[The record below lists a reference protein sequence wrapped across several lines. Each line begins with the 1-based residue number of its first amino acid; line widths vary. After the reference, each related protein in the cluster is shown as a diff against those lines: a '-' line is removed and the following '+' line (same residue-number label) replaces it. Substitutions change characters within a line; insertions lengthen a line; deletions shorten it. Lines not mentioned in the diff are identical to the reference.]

1 MQSSPYGLASLWT
14 QGDMVTKAVACLL
27 LAMSIASWYV
37 IVTKALQLWRYRRA
51 ASAAGRGFWDATS
64 VEDGLALLSHGNPF
78 ADIAQ
83 AGVGAMRHH
92 NAHKGHLH
100 DQLSLSDWATLSL
113 RQAIDEASG
122 KLQIGMA
129 VLASVGSTAPFV
141 GLFGTVWGIYHALVS
156 IGVSGQAGIDRSP
169 KATSFA
175 KNFLQNYSGT
185 GIGSDAFGNPISKP
199 FSRAGTTTIYAGAAA
214 ADVMG
219 VKPSDDRVP
228 DLIGV
233 AQYGVVWAG
242 SKLSK
247 IAEHGGNA
255 KQDRDVP
262 IVVWG
267 SSVRHLSNDE
277 SVETTQSRR
286 RLLHCLGWIQTN
298 YKQCKLSTRERCRA
312 SLSSSSGGGTRL
324 LAVP

>member
-64 VEDGLALLSHGNPF
+64 VEDGVALLSHGNPF

-156 IGVSGQAGIDRSP
+156 IGVSGQAGIDKVAGPVGEALIMTALGLAVAIPATFGYNALVRGN
-169 KATSFA
+169 KAVIARLNKFGFDLHA
-175 KNFLQNYSGT
+175 LFVT
-185 GIGSDAFGNPISKP
+185 GA
-199 FSRAGTTTIYAGAAA
+199 RADLGGANGGAGAP
-214 ADVMG
+214 
-219 VKPSDDRVP
+219 K
-228 DLIGV
+228 IV
-233 AQYGVVWAG
+233 AMQ
-242 SKLSK
+242 
-247 IAEHGGNA
+247 
-255 KQDRDVP
+255 R
-262 IVVWG
+262 
-267 SSVRHLSNDE
+267 
-277 SVETTQSRR
+277 T
-286 RLLHCLGWIQTN
+286 
-298 YKQCKLSTRERCRA
+298 
-312 SLSSSSGGGTRL
+312 
-324 LAVP
+324 